1 MKPPLAPRQFRQHLK
16 DEIIDL
22 LDYNRD
28 RGTPNGLKM
37 INALER
43 ALRLIGDMERR
54 LKQYEE

>member
-1 MKPPLAPRQFRQHLK
+1 MNQHLK

-22 LDYNRD
+22 LDYNRH
-28 RGTPNGLKM
+28 RGTPSAMKM